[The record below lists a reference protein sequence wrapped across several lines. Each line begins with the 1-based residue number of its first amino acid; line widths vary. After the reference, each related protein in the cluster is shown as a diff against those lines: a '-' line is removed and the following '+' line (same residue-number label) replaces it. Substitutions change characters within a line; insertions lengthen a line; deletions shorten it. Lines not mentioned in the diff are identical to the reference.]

1 MHGSDKPVVGD
12 LVFDTDLDD
21 KKVEGEDHEMAIE
34 VTDDEEPEKAA
45 DTDEPGMFCY
55 CRSLGTFYIFTQ
67 RKLRLENRV
76 EPNPGKRLVSR
87 R

>member
-34 VTDDEEPEKAA
+34 VTDDEDNAA

-55 CRSLGTFYIFTQ
+55 CRSLETFYIFTQ